1 MRRSKFVLHKESSI
15 HTFKKSLQLNKKI
28 VMIEIIKEPWPW
40 YIAGPLVGLT
50 VPILLILGNKSFG
63 ISSSLRHICAACVP
77 ANINFFQYD
86 WKKELWNLFFVFG
99 ILLGGLLAT
108 QFLMNPGEIIV
119 NPNLKAELSG
129 YGITDYSNLVP
140 VQLMNFANLLTLKGF
155 IIMMGGGFLVGF
167 GTRYAGGCTSGHA
180 IMGLSNL
187 QWPSLVATICFM
199 AGGFLMANVILP
211 IILSL

>member
-1 MRRSKFVLHKESSI
+1 ML
-15 HTFKKSLQLNKKI
+15 
-28 VMIEIIKEPWPW
+28 EIIKEPWPW
-40 YIAGPLVGLT
+40 YVAGPLIGLT
-50 VPILLILGNKSFG
+50 VPALLILGNKSFG
-63 ISSSLRHICAACVP
+63 ISSSLRHICAACIP
-77 ANINFFQYD
+77 ANISFFKYD

-99 ILLGGLLAT
+99 IFLGGMIAA
-108 QFLMNPGEIIV
+108 QFLMNPDEITV
-119 NPNLKAELSG
+119 NQNLKTELAA

-140 VQLMNFANLLTLKGF
+140 TQLMNFTSLFTVGGF
-155 IIMMGGGFLVGF
+155 IMMVVGGFLVGF

-187 QWPSLVATICFM
+187 QGASLIATICFM